1 MARFT
6 GLLGL
11 ITFLGLA
18 YAFST
23 NRRAIR
29 MGQQLAWTGAQVS
42 VAHAQHDAATLERQS
57 EAKRLDWDG
66 RAAHQRHEV
75 RSAQSLRP

>member
-11 ITFLGLA
+11 IVFLGLA

-23 NRRAIR
+23 DRRAIR
-29 MGQQLAWTGAQVS
+29 WRTVAWGLGLQIVFAFLVIKWNAGQGHPA
-42 VAHAQHDAATLERQS
+42 
-57 EAKRLDWDG
+57 
-66 RAAHQRHEV
+66 
-75 RSAQSLRP
+75 